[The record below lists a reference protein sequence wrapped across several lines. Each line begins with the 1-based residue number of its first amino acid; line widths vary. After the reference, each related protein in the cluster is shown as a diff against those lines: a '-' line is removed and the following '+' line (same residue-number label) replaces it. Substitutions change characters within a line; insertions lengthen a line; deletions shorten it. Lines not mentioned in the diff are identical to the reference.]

1 MSIRSFSPFA
11 LIVVVSFQYMFA
23 QTTEIFKP
31 RGCFSSSGATQ
42 EAVISHPE
50 CRGALVAT
58 LWKSIEPSQGKFDF
72 TIIKNAVKVIK
83 TYGKKW
89 SLAVA
94 SGGTGSPTW
103 LFDSLHVPYVN
114 YSFRG
119 VSGYK
124 LPLFWDSTVQHRL
137 TILAEALG
145 KEFANDTSLALV
157 YVTQMTANGNEGHL
171 NGINMDSMRLAGFT
185 PEKWIA
191 SVEYIAKA
199 YASAFPDKALAVEVH
214 DIDNSSE
221 IPKNIINDL
230 WNDASLQRR
239 VGAAMWWLSGKT
251 SYQPAL
257 IQALKDFPGDKYAQ
271 VIGRSD
277 ETSRFQ
283 NNDYKTIFSQAKE
296 IGLRYIE
303 PWEWE
308 YKNHTY
314 DYLLKDFNSWVD
326 SIYNITTSVEGHSQ
340 PLQFS
345 LVQNYPNPFNPTT
358 TIRFSLRQRE
368 HVSLK
373 VFDVL
378 GRNVGTLVNEV
389 KEAGSYE
396 VKFYAS
402 KFSSGIYFYRLTDGE
417 FTQVKRMTL
426 IK

>member
-1 MSIRSFSPFA
+1 MNK
-11 LIVVVSFQYMFA
+11 LIIIFVVFGISNFVSG
-23 QTTEIFKP
+23 QTINVFKP
-31 RGCFSSSGATQ
+31 SGCFSSSGGNQ
-42 EAVISHPE
+42 MDVINHPE
-50 CRGALVAT
+50 CRGALVVT
-58 LWKSIEPSQGKFDF
+58 HWKSIEPSQGKFDF

-119 VSGYK
+119 VAGYK

-145 KEFANDTSLALV
+145 KEFADETSLALV
-157 YVTQMTANGNEGHL
+157 YVTQITANGNEGHL

-185 PEKWIA
+185 SEKWIA
-191 SVEYIAKA
+191 SVKYIAKA
-199 YASAFPDKALAVEVH
+199 YANAFPNKALAVEVH
-214 DIDNSSE
+214 EIDNSAE
-221 IPKNIINDL
+221 IPKNITNDL
-230 WNDASLQRR
+230 WDDASLQHR

-257 IQALKDFPGDKYAQ
+257 IQVLKDFPGDKYAQ

-308 YKNHTY
+308 YKNHTF
-314 DYLLKDFNSWVD
+314 DNELKDFNHWAD
-326 SIYNITTSVEGHSQ
+326 DRFLLTSVEKQ
-340 PLQFS
+340 NS
-345 LVQNYPNPFNPTT
+345 LPENFLLYQNYPNPFNPETN
-358 TIRFSLRQRE
+358 IQYQLSSSCY
-368 HVSLK
+368 VSLK
-373 VFDVL
+373 VYDLL
-378 GRNVGTLVNEV
+378 GREIEILIDSYQS
-389 KEAGSYE
+389 AGKYLAN
-396 VKFYAS
+396 FNGS
-402 KFSSGIYFYRLTDGE
+402 KLSSGTYFY
-417 FTQVKRMTL
+417 TL
-426 IK
+426 KAGNYAETKKMILIR

>member
-1 MSIRSFSPFA
+1 MSIRSFFPFA

-31 RGCFSSSGATQ
+31 RGFFSSSGATQ

-50 CRGALVAT
+50 CRGALIST
-58 LWKSIEPSQGKFDF
+58 LWKTIEPAPGKFDF
-72 TIIKNAVKVIK
+72 TIFKNSIDIVKS
-83 TYGKKW
+83 YGKKW

-171 NGINMDSMRLAGFT
+171 NGINMDSMRLVGFT

-191 SVEYIAKA
+191 SVKYIAKA
-199 YASAFPDKALAVEVH
+199 YASAFPNKALAVEVH
-214 DIDNSSE
+214 EIDNSAE

-257 IQALKDFPGDKYAQ
+257 IQVLKDFPGDKYAQ

-283 NNDYKTIFSQAKE
+283 NNDYKTIFLQAKE

-314 DYLLKDFNSWVD
+314 DNELKDFNYWAD
-326 SIYNITTSVEGHSQ
+326 DRFLLTPAEKQN
-340 PLQFS
+340 S
-345 LVQNYPNPFNPTT
+345 LPENFLLYQNYPNPFNPETVISYQLAVNSQVT
-358 TIRFSLRQRE
+358 
-368 HVSLK
+368 LK
-373 VFDVL
+373 VYDIL
-378 GRNVGTLVNEV
+378 GREVATLVDEF
-389 KEAGSYE
+389 KQPGTYHSQ
-396 VKFYAS
+396 
-402 KFSSGIYFYRLTDGE
+402 FSIMNSQVE
-417 FTQVKRMTL
+417 F
-426 IK
+426 IFID